1 MKLHATLALLLL
13 LLGVSL
19 SGEAAAQALP
29 MLTVKANPDGGQT
42 WSLSIQLL
50 LLMTALTLLP
60 AILLMMTA
68 FTRIIIVLSF
78 MRQAIGSAQ
87 TPPNQVLLG
96 LALFLTLFIMSPT
109 LDSAWKDGVQPYL
122 DGQIEQSV
130 ALERAAKPFQRF
142 MLAQTRDAD
151 LEMFARIAQVGD
163 FASRDAVPLRVLV
176 PAFVT
181 SELKTAFQMGFLLF
195 VPFLIIDLLV
205 SSLLLSLGMMM
216 LSPVIISLPFK
227 VMLFVLVDG
236 WALLIGTLAASF
248 HPA

>member
-1 MKLHATLALLLL
+1 MKRCLLAWLVL
-13 LLGVSL
+13 
-19 SGEAAAQALP
+19 AALVGADPACAQALP
-29 MLTVKANPDGGQT
+29 MLTVKANADGGQT

-68 FTRIIIVLSF
+68 FTRIIIVLGF

-130 ALERAAKPFQRF
+130 ALERAAKPFHRF
-142 MLAQTRDAD
+142 MLAQTRDSD
-151 LEMFARIAQVGD
+151 LEMFARIAQAGD
-163 FASRDAVPLRVLV
+163 FASRDAVPMRVLV

-195 VPFLIIDLLV
+195 VPFLIIDLVV
-205 SSLLLSLGMMM
+205 SSLLMSLGMMM
-216 LSPVIISLPFK
+216 LSPMIISLPFK